1 MEEDS
6 KIGMFTNFN
15 NGFVAVG
22 SLYAD
27 HSDKPPRGLELFR
40 NLKSLVK
47 TAVPSTKGT
56 ILSLA
61 EVLSNDPKPSK

>member
-1 MEEDS
+1 MEEDR

-27 HSDKPPRGLELFR
+27 HPDKPPRGLEPFR
-40 NLKSLVK
+40 NLKSLIT
-47 TAVPSTKGT
+47 TAVPSTNGT

-61 EVLSNDPKPSK
+61 EVLSHDPKPLK